1 MESKKPIKVLRIIN
15 RLNLG
20 GPTYNAAF
28 LTKYLEPEYET
39 RLLAGMKDDSE
50 AGSEFI
56 TQNLGIEPIYVQ
68 DMHRSIHPIKDFK
81 SFLEIR
87 SAIKAFKPQ
96 IVHTHAAKAGAIGRL
111 AALSCGVPVILHTFH
126 GHIFHSYFS
135 SFSTKVFLFIERY
148 LAKRTSGIVV
158 ISKIQ
163 QKELCDDYKI
173 CDKSKAH
180 IIPLGF
186 DLTKYTTDLDS
197 KRSAFRA
204 EFGIHDDEI
213 VISII
218 GRLVP
223 IKNHTMFLEAL
234 AYLQAN
240 TNRKFRAMIVGD
252 GEDRMNIEEKA
263 KSLGLSFDNTDLQKT
278 CAITFTSWR
287 KDIDVINAGSD
298 IVCLTSFNEG
308 TPVSLIE
315 AAAAGKPI
323 LTTNVGGIADFIED
337 GQNGFL
343 VESRDL
349 INFQEKL
356 KTLVEN
362 DSLRNQFSTTNSQKI
377 VKQFSYQRLVSDMR
391 ALYKMLLN

>member
-1 MESKKPIKVLRIIN
+1 MENKKPIRVLRIIN

-28 LTKYLEPEYET
+28 LTKYLAPEYET
-39 RLLAGMKDDSE
+39 KLIAGMKDASE

-56 TQNLGIEPIYVQ
+56 TQNLGIEPTYVQ

-87 SAIKAFKPQ
+87 KIIKEFKPQ

-135 SFSTKVFLFIERY
+135 SLSTKVFLFIERY

-173 CDKSKAH
+173 CEKSRAH

-186 DLTKYTTDLDS
+186 DLTKYTTDQDI
-197 KRSAFRA
+197 KRQAFRA
-204 EFGIHDDEI
+204 EFGIREDEI

-223 IKNHTMFLEAL
+223 IKNHSMFLEAI
-234 AYLQAN
+234 AYLQSN
-240 TNRKFRAMIVGD
+240 SNRKFRAMIIGD
-252 GEDRMNIEEKA
+252 GEDREQIEAQAKA
-263 KSLGLSFDNTDLQKT
+263 LGLGFDNENLQHT
-278 CAITFTSWR
+278 HAITFTSWR
-287 KDIDVINAGSD
+287 KDIDYVNAGSD
-298 IVCLTSFNEG
+298 IICLTSFNEG

-337 GQNGFL
+337 GKNGFL

-377 VKQFSYQRLVSDMR
+377 VSLFSYQRLVSDMR